1 MPLLWGGVHMAHHI
15 TAFFLTWQ
23 SFYCTRQI
31 KPKRESLGFRLWV
44 GTRLN
49 CVPSS
54 CSTYHILKPNK
65 KTPIPSRLTYNW
77 VLLHIVRLNFW
88 TGSMSLGTIYGWTF
102 THFKLSESLSSI
114 WIFSENISVFV
125 RMQVLFDFFCRIG
138 ACSLGFFSLEII
150 KLNGFLPLI
159 KYFKKRIFIP

>member
-1 MPLLWGGVHMAHHI
+1 MRMGSPGRIWFHPIKFPGFWHKPLLWGGVHVAHHI
-15 TAFFLTWQ
+15 TAFFLSWQ
-23 SFYCTRQI
+23 GFYCTRQI

-44 GTRLN
+44 GMRLN

-102 THFKLSESLSSI
+102 THSKLSESLSSI
-114 WIFSENISVFV
+114 WIFSENISV
-125 RMQVLFDFFCRIG
+125 LLDCRSCLI
-138 ACSLGFFSLEII
+138 
-150 KLNGFLPLI
+150 FL
-159 KYFKKRIFIP
+159 